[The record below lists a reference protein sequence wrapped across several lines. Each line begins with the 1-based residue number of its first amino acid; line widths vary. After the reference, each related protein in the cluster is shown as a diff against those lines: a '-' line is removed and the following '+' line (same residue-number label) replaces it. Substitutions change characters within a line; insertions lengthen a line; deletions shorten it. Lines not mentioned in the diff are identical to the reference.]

1 MNDAIYDLGLSPN
14 FKEDK
19 TAFAARES
27 GLYRTTDGGKTWTN
41 TFDSLGVDEQVP
53 ALAVAISPN
62 FGYDKTVFAGTFGVV
77 LNTINAGETWIGMRL
92 QEPIPLVSCLVVSP
106 NYAEDGLVYAG
117 TIQDGVFTSANRGEG
132 FVGWNYGLL
141 DQHVYGLTTEGNAV
155 YAAVDTGVYRSS
167 NRGRRWDEVGKVM
180 DFGPN
185 NIVAFIAEAMF
196 IASEESGLYVSHN
209 DGKTYKRIAEEQFPG
224 AVNYMKAL
232 NGQLVAASD
241 FVVWVSKDVGK
252 TWTQVSAA
260 PEGES
265 VMIFDVSPDG
275 TVLVGYSDGTLGW
288 YSI

>member
-77 LNTINAGETWIGMRL
+77 LNTINAGETWIGVRL
-92 QEPIPLVSCLVVSP
+92 QEPNPLVSCLAVSP

-117 TIQDGVFTSANRGEG
+117 TILDGVFTSANRGEG

-141 DQHVYGLTTEGNAV
+141 DQHVYGLTTEGNTV

-185 NIVAFIAEAMF
+185 NIVAFIEEAMF
-196 IASEESGLYVSHN
+196 IASEENGLYVSLD
-209 DGKTYKRIAEEQFPG
+209 DGKTIKRIAEEQFPG

>member
-1 MNDAIYDLGLSPN
+1 MTDAIYDLGLSPN
-14 FKEDK
+14 FKEDR

-27 GLYRTTDGGKTWTN
+27 GLCRTTDGGKTWTN
-41 TFDSLGVDEQVP
+41 TFKSLGVEEKVP
-53 ALAVAISPN
+53 ALTVAVSPN
-62 FGYDKTVFAGTFGVV
+62 FAYDKTVFAGTHGVV
-77 LNTINAGETWIGMRL
+77 LNTVNAGESWIGVRL
-92 QEPIPLVSCLVVSP
+92 QEPNPLVSCLAVSP

-117 TIQDGVFTSANRGEG
+117 TITDGIFTSANRGEG

-185 NIVAFIAEAMF
+185 NIVAFVDDALL
-196 IASEESGLYVSHN
+196 IASEENGLYITH
-209 DGKTYKRIAEEQFPG
+209 DEGKTIARIAEEQFPG
-224 AVNYMKAL
+224 AVNHMETVK
-232 NGQLVAASD
+232 GKLVAASD
-241 FVVWVSKDVGK
+241 FVVWVSEDAGQNWKE
-252 TWTQVSAA
+252 VSIA

-265 VMIFDVSPDG
+265 VMIFAVSPDG
-275 TVLVGYSDGTLGW
+275 TVLVGYSDGTVGW